1 LKSEISLDFNKRLKE
16 ALLERQTIKISD
28 EKRKPSSVLIPV
40 YYSQGQH
47 FIVFTKRTNLVQY
60 HKGEISFPGGG
71 HHEEDGMLVNTA
83 LREAWEEIGLKP
95 EDVEILGEM
104 DDSITKWSPYIITPF
119 AGAIPSDYEFKLN
132 EFETAEIIHIP
143 VLALLETDCR
153 KEGEETVSG
162 KTCHTYFYSYQN
174 HSITGATARILKQF
188 LDIYARV
195 ENRAG

>member
-1 LKSEISLDFNKRLKE
+1 LRSEINPEFNRRFKE

-40 YYSQGQH
+40 HYSHGQH

-71 HHEEDGMLVNTA
+71 YHQKDGTLFNTA
-83 LREAWEEIGLKP
+83 LRETWEEIGLKP
-95 EDVEILGEM
+95 EDVEILGVL
-104 DDSITKWSPYIITPF
+104 DDALTKGSQYIITPF
-119 AGAIPSDYEFKLN
+119 VGAIPSDYEFKLN
-132 EFETAEIIHIP
+132 VFETAEIIQIP

-153 KEGEETVSG
+153 KEGEETING
-162 KTCHTYFYSYQN
+162 KTCHTYFYSYQS
-174 HSITGATARILKQF
+174 HSIIGATARILKQF

-195 ENRAG
+195 EKRVG